1 MKIVVCIKQV
11 PNTTEVK
18 FDPKTGTLIR
28 EGLPT
33 IINPEDKNALEEALA
48 IAATVGG
55 QVTVLSMGPA
65 QADYALREALAMG
78 AHEAV
83 LLSDRAFAG
92 ADTWATSYALSKA
105 IEKLGEF
112 SLILCGRQAIDGDT
126 AQVGPELAEHL
137 DIPHVTYVKRIVSLD
152 ERHVVVERALEDGYE
167 VVEST
172 LPALL
177 TAVKEL
183 NAPRYPSAIGIV
195 TAFDEKKVT
204 AWTAE
209 AVGADPAKIGLKGSP
224 TQVKRTFTPSAK
236 DTGKILT
243 GTHKEAVQQLIQELC
258 AKHVL

>member
-18 FDPKTGTLIR
+18 FDQKTGTLMR

-33 IINPEDKNALEEALA
+33 IINPEDKNAIEEALK
-48 IAATVGG
+48 IAAPLGG
-55 QVTVLSMGPA
+55 KVTVLTMGPG

-78 AHEAV
+78 ADEAI

-92 ADTWATSYALSKA
+92 ADTWATSYALAKA
-105 IEKLGEF
+105 VEKLGDV
-112 SLILCGRQAIDGDT
+112 SLIFCGRQAIDGDT

-137 DIPHVTYVKRIVSLD
+137 DIPHVTYVRRIVELD
-152 ERHVVVERALEDGYE
+152 KKHVVVERALEDGYE
-167 VVEST
+167 VVVCQ

-177 TAVKEL
+177 TTLKEL
-183 NAPRYPSAIGIV
+183 NVPRYPSAPGII

-204 AWTAE
+204 VWTAE
-209 AVGADPAKIGLKGSP
+209 NVNADPAKIGLKGSP
-224 TQVKRTFTPSAK
+224 TQVKRTFTPPVK
-236 DTGKILT
+236 GTGKVIQ
-243 GTHKEAVQQLIQELC
+243 GSPKDAVQQLLSELR

>member
-48 IAATVGG
+48 IAAPLGG
-55 QVTVLSMGPA
+55 QVTVISMGPA
-65 QADYALREALAMG
+65 QADYALRETLAMG

-92 ADTWATSYALSKA
+92 ADTWATSYALAKA
-105 IEKLGEF
+105 IEKHGEF
-112 SLILCGRQAIDGDT
+112 SLIFCGRQAIDGDT

-137 DIPHVTYVKRIVSLD
+137 DIPHVTYVRRIVSLD
-152 ERHVVVERALEDGYE
+152 EKYVVVERALEDGYE

-177 TAVKEL
+177 TTLKEL
-183 NAPRYPSAIGIV
+183 NVPRYPSASGIV
-195 TAFDEKKVT
+195 TAFDEKKV
-204 AWTAE
+204 AVWTAE
-209 AVGADPAKIGLKGSP
+209 TVGADPAKIGLKGSP
-224 TQVKRTFTPSAK
+224 TQVKRTFTPSVK
-236 DTGKILT
+236 GTGKILT
-243 GTHKEAVQQLIQELC
+243 GTHKEAVQQLVQELR
-258 AKHVL
+258 AKHVV

>member
-18 FDPKTGTLIR
+18 FDQKTGTLIR

-33 IINPEDKNALEEALA
+33 IINPEDKNALEEALSLVA
-48 IAATVGG
+48 PVNGT
-55 QVTVLSMGPA
+55 VTVLSMGPM

-92 ADTWATSYALSKA
+92 ADTWATSYALAKA
-105 IEKLGEF
+105 VEKLGDF

-137 DIPHVTYVKRIVSLD
+137 DIPHVTYVRRIVSLD
-152 ERHVVVERALEDGYE
+152 EKCVVVERALEDGYE
-167 VVEST
+167 VVECT

-177 TAVKEL
+177 TTLKEL
-183 NAPRYPSAIGIV
+183 NVPRYPSAGGIV
-195 TAFDEKKVT
+195 TAFEQKKV
-204 AWTAE
+204 ALWTAE

-224 TQVKRTFTPSAK
+224 TQVKRTFTPPVK
-236 DTGKILT
+236 GTGKMLA
-243 GTHKEAVQQLIQELC
+243 GTPQEAVKQLVQELA